1 MLDRLAAAA
10 ACWRTGQLALANCP
24 PNPLGTTMKKTL
36 GQFIRGT
43 RLAMGLT
50 QEDLAER
57 VGDGVRQSDISR
69 LEQDRIEF
77 PRRERLE
84 AIAAALDVTLG
95 DLLISTGWLEI
106 EHAELIA
113 RARRDE
119 DIDPHVLHD
128 AMAVLS
134 AAKEMVSQ
142 TADLLV
148 KAEGHVASVMKA
160 QAAREN
166 EGPASAERHESGDI

>member
-1 MLDRLAAAA
+1 V
-10 ACWRTGQLALANCP
+10 P
-24 PNPLGTTMKKTL
+24 PMRDQTL
-36 GQFIRGT
+36 GQFIRAN

-50 QEDLAER
+50 QEQLAER
-57 VGDGVRQSDISR
+57 VGDHTRQSHISQ
-69 LEQDRIEF
+69 LENDVVKF

-106 EHAELIA
+106 EHAALIEQIED
-113 RARRDE
+113 DE
-119 DIDPHVLHD
+119 EPDPNVLED

-134 AAKEMVSQ
+134 AAKEMVAE

-148 KAEGHVASVMKA
+148 KAEGHVSSVMAA
-160 QAAREN
+160 QNARDKSRRGV
-166 EGPASAERHESGDI
+166 EGDS